1 MARVVAL
8 HHAAKGVEEGL
19 ERTAA
24 FEDSERAL
32 VQGIAQ
38 RTPMITQRRLWRSH
52 HHGGRR
58 NIHAAQDLKDAWP
71 SWLAGAITD
80 RKANVDHGDV
90 DADLADDLVA
100 LREVA
105 GTQAPDA
112 LRLEQPRQEV
122 GEGVIPPTTVGKEQI
137 QIRSAAIMR
146 RTRAIT
152 RARRA

>member
-38 RTPMITQRRLWRSH
+38 RAPVVTERRLRRPH
-52 HHGGRR
+52 HDRGRR
-58 NIHAAQDLKDAWP
+58 CIHAAQDLEDAWP
-71 SWLAGAITD
+71 SGLAGTITD
-80 RKANVDHGDV
+80 GKANVDDGDV
-90 DADLADDLVA
+90 DPDLANDLIA
-100 LREVA
+100 LGKVA
-105 GTQAPDA
+105 GAQAPNA
-112 LRLEQPRQEV
+112 LRLEQARQQV

-137 QIRSAAIMR
+137 EVRSAAIMR
-146 RTRAIT
+146 RTCAIA